1 MRCRTESLWA
11 VTLSR
16 RGFVRGAGLMAAGA
30 LAPHT
35 AAAANDAGKEP
46 AELAPPPQ
54 NFSSNHNYILYGG
67 GQPIRGLTV
76 TIDVAEEIDAPTG
89 LNLQLNC
96 YSPTGANCV
105 YQQYC
110 MGIDPKYVTRLGWSN
125 ENFPSREYRWVLHN
139 RNGLTCRVSDPTEQT
154 CKGDIFNMHGVV
166 GFFPRIT
173 NRLPAGAKLIWEL
186 IDNGDGA
193 IVGAQYTFVN
203 PQGKK
208 TATGPQLIKTFK
220 LDGGMANVDADAV
233 APIYALQM
241 NIVGLNNG
249 AHAELG
255 AGAGS
260 ITYQAA
266 GALTP
271 LAKEPPDL
279 AARNTFTAETSN
291 IKYQQVGA
299 MPQQKIIQEFRVAAP
314 A

>member
-1 MRCRTESLWA
+1 MRCQNDSLWA

-16 RGFVRGAGLMAAGA
+16 RGFVHGAGLMAAGA
-30 LAPHT
+30 LAPY
-35 AAAANDAGKEP
+35 AADAANDAGKEP
-46 AELAPPPQ
+46 DELAPPLP
-54 NFSSNHNYILYGG
+54 NFSSNHNYIIYGG
-67 GQPIRGLTV
+67 GQPIRGFIV
-76 TIDVAEEIDAPTG
+76 TIEVAEDIDAPTG

-96 YSPTGANCV
+96 HSPAGA
-105 YQQYC
+105 
-110 MGIDPKYVTRLGWSN
+110 SN

-139 RNGLTCRVSDPTEQT
+139 RHGLPCRVPDPTEQT

-193 IVGAQYTFVN
+193 IVGAQYSFVN

-208 TATGPQLIKTFK
+208 TSTGPQLIKTFK
-220 LDGGMANVDADAV
+220 LDGGMANVEADAV
-233 APIYALQM
+233 AQIYALQM

-249 AHAELG
+249 AHAQLG
-255 AGAGS
+255 SGAGS

-266 GALTP
+266 GTLTP
-271 LAKEPPDL
+271 LTKEPPDL

-291 IKYQQVGA
+291 IKYQQVSA
-299 MPQQKIIQEFRVAAP
+299 LPQQMMIQNFRVAAP

>member
-1 MRCRTESLWA
+1 MRCQNDSPWA

-16 RGFVRGAGLMAAGA
+16 RGFVHGAGLMAAGA
-30 LAPHT
+30 LAPY
-35 AAAANDAGKEP
+35 AADAANDAGKEP
-46 AELAPPPQ
+46 DELAPPPP
-54 NFSSNHNYILYGG
+54 NFSSNHNYIVYGG
-67 GQPIRGLTV
+67 GQPIRGFIV
-76 TIDVAEEIDAPTG
+76 TIEVAEDIDAPTG

-96 YSPTGANCV
+96 YSPAGA
-105 YQQYC
+105 
-110 MGIDPKYVTRLGWSN
+110 SN

-139 RNGLTCRVSDPTEQT
+139 RHGLPCRVPDPTEQT

-193 IVGAQYTFVN
+193 IVGVQYSFVN

-249 AHAELG
+249 ARAQLG
-255 AGAGS
+255 SGAGS

-266 GALTP
+266 GTLTP
-271 LAKEPPDL
+271 LTKEPPDL

-299 MPQQKIIQEFRVAAP
+299 LPQQKIIQNFRVAAS